1 VDGDANDLQLLLATA
16 QHEVGALR
24 GDLRLAPL
32 QGKRGAALREHVLD
46 LLGAVEH
53 RITEQPGSGAS
64 QSARAAFARTVR
76 QYILVLRGAHAALPW
91 LAAARSPSLN
101 LGSLYMTE
109 ECARVLVGADVDM
122 VVVPNPDYMYSTT
135 SWPFRAV
142 IDATPGFNPTASRRP
157 IVLNYPLTDSDRLL
171 LHAIFSHELG
181 HASVHE
187 HNLLSGVEAK
197 LTAEATFVA
206 SFEAAVTAMEA
217 TMQSSRSTLAGTLRG
232 LLRAWLEELLCDH
245 LAIEVMGP
253 AFLWAFTPFVI
264 SHSYEDAGPTHPPN
278 PLRIQLALDHLE
290 RRGWRPYMAR
300 VAPGITAW
308 CDSIGAD
315 ATGALAPSHFAFL
328 RDELLA
334 RASVLQECVMTRTGA
349 DTFDR
354 TLAEPQADEAAGLL
368 ERLILP
374 VGLTT
379 PLEPRSIV
387 LGGWQE
393 ALRRH
398 GDSPGGLVA
407 ALADRGLQ
415 DLVGKAIEMSV
426 VSASWQP

>member
-1 VDGDANDLQLLLATA
+1 MDGDANDLQLLLASA
-16 QHEVGALR
+16 QHEVDALR
-24 GDLRLAPL
+24 GDPRLGPL
-32 QGKRGAALREHVLD
+32 DGKRGVALREHVLD

-53 RITEQPGSGAS
+53 RIAERPEAGAS
-64 QSARAAFARTVR
+64 QPIRAAFARTLR

-91 LAAARSPSLN
+91 LAATRSPTLN

-109 ECARVLVGADVDM
+109 ESARVLVGADVDM

-142 IDATPGFNPTASRRP
+142 IDATPGFNPTATRRP

-181 HASVHE
+181 HASVQE
-187 HNLLSGVEAK
+187 HDLLSGVEAT
-197 LTAEATFVA
+197 LTGEQSFVTA
-206 SFEAAVTAMEA
+206 FEAAVTTMEA

-232 LLRAWLEELLCDH
+232 LLRAWVEELLCDH
-245 LAIEVMGP
+245 MAIEVMGP
-253 AFLWAFTPFVI
+253 AFLWAFTPFVV
-264 SHSYEDAGPTHPPN
+264 SHSYADAGPTHPPN
-278 PLRIQLALDHLE
+278 PVRIRLALDHLA
-290 RRGWRPYMAR
+290 RRGWRPYMER

-308 CDSIGAD
+308 IDSIATD
-315 ATGALAPSHFAFL
+315 ATGGLQPPHFAFL

-334 RASVLQECVMTRTGA
+334 RAAVLQDCAMTRTGP
-349 DTFDR
+349 DTFDHAR
-354 TLAEPQADEAAGLL
+354 AEPQADEAAYLL

-374 VGLTT
+374 VGLNA
-379 PLEPRSIV
+379 PLEPRSIL

-393 ALRRH
+393 AVRRH
-398 GDSPGGLVA
+398 GDSPGGLIA
-407 ALADRGLQ
+407 SLGDRGLQ
-415 DLVGKAIEMSV
+415 DLIGKAIEMSV